1 MFNRVEVKRN
11 GLQAVKQYYM
21 FGLLACVIYFAFS
34 GELFRVSISAKQL
47 VMAIQ
52 SGNILQF
59 LSAYYNRSSLIDTTN
74 IMAFFGVLGII
85 YQLIKSL
92 LGFLWNIFVV
102 HVLEVGLLRFFL
114 KNREKETSISE
125 LSVPFQNN
133 YKNIVI
139 AQFYK
144 NFYVFIGTICLI
156 IPGIIFYFQYYFVPF
171 LLADNPSLTPTEAL
185 AQSKKMT
192 EGLKLDI
199 FIFELSFIGWLILS
213 AIIPYVGQFI
223 IYPYL
228 YAARSE
234 LYVCLKERRL

>member
-11 GLQAVKQYYM
+11 GLQAVKHYYM
-21 FGLLACVIYFAFS
+21 WGLLACVIYFAFS
-34 GELFRVSISAKQL
+34 GELFHVNFSVNQFI
-47 VMAIQ
+47 MAIQ
-52 SGNILQF
+52 SGNLIQF
-59 LSAYYNRSSLIDTTN
+59 LSAYYNDYSLIDSGF
-74 IMAFFGVLGII
+74 MAFFGVLGLL
-85 YQLIKSL
+85 YQLIKRL

-102 HVLEVGLLRFFL
+102 NVLEVGLLRFFL

-133 YKNIVI
+133 YKNIAI

-156 IPGIIFYFQYYFVPF
+156 IPGIIFYYQYYFVPY

-192 EGLKLDI
+192 EGLKFDI
-199 FIFELSFIGWLILS
+199 FVFELSFIGWLILS